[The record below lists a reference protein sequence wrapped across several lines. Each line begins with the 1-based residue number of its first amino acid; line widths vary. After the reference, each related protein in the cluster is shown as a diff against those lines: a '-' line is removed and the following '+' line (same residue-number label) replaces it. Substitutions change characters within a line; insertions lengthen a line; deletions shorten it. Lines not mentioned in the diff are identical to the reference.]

1 LGVQFVWG
9 LVGFAFLKARL
20 GSLGS
25 SVCLESTFNFADEGR
40 FILPLGGRFVG
51 RFA

>member
-1 LGVQFVWG
+1 MGS
-9 LVGFAFLKARL
+9 L

-25 SVCLESTFNFADEGR
+25 LACLESAFHFADEGR